1 MHAAIDLA
9 ACYQLEK
16 IMSDD
21 KLTLILVI
29 LALVLG
35 YLLKG
40 FEVSLPTASFIF
52 AVIGIG
58 TYVIF
63 QKRRK

>member
-1 MHAAIDLA
+1 
-9 ACYQLEK
+9 
-16 IMSDD
+16 MSDD

-35 YLLKG
+35 YLLRG
-40 FEVSLPTASFIF
+40 FEVSLPIASVIF

-58 TYVIF
+58 TYLIF
-63 QKRRK
+63 QKRGK